1 MFDFHTENIAK
12 NPSSLVV
19 FLHGYNGTI
28 EDHAYIINWLR
39 QYLKNSLFIVPEA
52 PEICDKNASKR
63 QWFGLRK
70 YDADNLRYQE
80 STPTEQIFE
89 IYNRVSAEISS
100 RASEIN
106 DFVAQMQQKY
116 QISAKNTFLIGF
128 SQGAML
134 ALYSG
139 LSASEAYGGIF
150 MLSGLV
156 AGADKL
162 SKSINS
168 KPSIY
173 LFHGENDKK
182 VQYKTLSSTAHWLKE
197 HGIDFQTFIYPEL
210 AHKVIEDEII
220 KISALIKQ
228 KTAEK

>member
-1 MFDFHTENIAK
+1 MFDFHAENIG
-12 NPSSLVV
+12 NEPSSLAI

-28 EDHAYIINWLR
+28 EDHAYIINH
-39 QYLKNSLFIVPEA
+39 LKKHLSNSILIVPEA
-52 PEICDKNASKR
+52 PEICDKNANKR
-63 QWFGLRK
+63 QWFGLKK
-70 YDADNLRYQE
+70 YDADDLRYQE
-80 STPTEQIFE
+80 DTPTEQIFE
-89 IYNRVSAEISS
+89 IYNRASVEISARS
-100 RASEIN
+100 AEIN

-139 LSASEAYGGIF
+139 ISAFETYGGIF

-156 AGADKL
+156 AGVDEL
-162 SKSINS
+162 SKNIKS

-173 LFHGENDKK
+173 LFHGQKDTK
-182 VQYKTLSSTAHWLKE
+182 VQYKTLSSTSLWLKE
-197 HGIDFQTFIYPEL
+197 HGIDFHTFIYPEL

-220 KISALIKQ
+220 KISEIIKQ